1 VTLDV
6 AGRVVGWIGAV
17 IALGTLGLALLAMVR
32 SLRRP
37 SGRVEPGARIVLR
50 LPLLLVATLIFFV
63 AGGWLWRPIPVQ
75 LEPGPQILSFAGGIL
90 LLSGGCSLYL
100 WGLRSLGQMFGPS
113 SGFGVRLNAGHRLIV
128 SGPYARVRHP
138 MYLAVMIAALGSML
152 LYRTWAT
159 LGFAVLMLG
168 LVVRAR
174 REERVLAQEF
184 GQEWREYAARV
195 PAWLPRRRRKT
206 PPTGSRSLE

>member
-1 VTLDV
+1 MTLDV

-17 IALGTLGLALLAMVR
+17 IGLGTLGLALVAMVR

-37 SGRVEPGARIVLR
+37 SGSVEPGARIVLR
-50 LPLLLVATLIFFV
+50 LPLLLVATLGFFV
-63 AGGWLWRPIPVQ
+63 AGVWLWRPIPVP
-75 LEPGPQILSFAGGIL
+75 LGLGLSTLSSCAGIIL
-90 LLSGGCSLYL
+90 LSAGCSLYL
-100 WGLRSLGQMFGPS
+100 WGLRSLGSMFGPS
-113 SGFGVRLNAGHRLIV
+113 SGFGVRLSAGHRLID

-138 MYLAVMIAALGSML
+138 MYLAVMIAALGSLL

-159 LGFAVLMLG
+159 LAFAVIMLG

-184 GQEWREYAARV
+184 GQEWRVYAARV
-195 PAWLPRRRRKT
+195 PAWIPRLRRD
-206 PPTGSRSLE
+206 PPA

>member
-6 AGRVVGWIGAV
+6 GGRVVGWIGAV
-17 IALGTLGLALLAMVR
+17 IGLGTLGLALLAMVR

-37 SGRVEPGARIVLR
+37 SGRVEPGARIALR
-50 LPLLLVATLIFFV
+50 PSLLLLATLSFFAFGV
-63 AGGWLWRPIPVQ
+63 WLWRPIPVQ
-75 LEPGPQILSFAGGIL
+75 LEPALQVLSFAGGIL

-100 WGLRSLGQMFGPS
+100 WGLRSLGQMFAPS

-159 LGFAVLMLG
+159 LAFAVLMLG

-174 REERVLAQEF
+174 REERVLAQEY

-195 PAWLPRRRRKT
+195 PAWLPRLRLE
-206 PPTGSRSLE
+206 PPP